1 MKKIINI
8 FWIALGIGFFVFF
21 IYKVTRRTISDHL
34 LKQNPEH
41 TKAVIINERNY
52 NGNSRV
58 KLDYTYSYLF
68 KINGKEYT
76 GDSHDTSL
84 KIGDTIEV
92 EYVKDSPNFNKPLH
106 PKE

>member
-1 MKKIINI
+1 MKKCINI

-21 IYKVTRRTISDHL
+21 IYKVGRRTISDHL

-58 KLDYTYSYLF
+58 KLDYTYSYSF
-68 KINGKEYT
+68 KIDGEEYT
-76 GDSHDTSL
+76 GNSHDTSL
-84 KIGDTIEV
+84 NIGDTIEV
-92 EYVKDSPNFNKPLH
+92 VYVKNNPNFSKPLY